1 MKGSRSTF
9 RGNPSYERCDPRK
22 YEVAKSILHH
32 LNIDDRDPYGR
43 AKVVYSSELKAY
55 VIRATDLY
63 PALELHVSPHPIFEG
78 DC

>member
-1 MKGSRSTF
+1 MS
-9 RGNPSYERCDPRK
+9 NPSYERCDPRK

-32 LNIDDRDPYGR
+32 LNIDDRHPGGR
-43 AKVVYSSELKAY
+43 AKVVYSAELKAY
-55 VIRATDLY
+55 VIRAIDLY